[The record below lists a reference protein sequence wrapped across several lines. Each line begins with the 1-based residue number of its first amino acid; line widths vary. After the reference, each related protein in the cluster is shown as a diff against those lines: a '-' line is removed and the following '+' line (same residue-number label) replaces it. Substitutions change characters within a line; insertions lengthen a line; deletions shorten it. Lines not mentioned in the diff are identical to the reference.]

1 MNVGRRHSNALFAVS
16 FAVAGLVAGHA
27 AADKKP
33 TPAELQAAAEEFDAG
48 VKAVKRQ
55 DFDGAAARFEGA
67 DREVPSPGAI
77 QASIRARRDAKQPDR
92 AATLAEQALLRY
104 PEDAALA
111 AFAKGILDAAAPELQ
126 RVEVSCAPACVLAVD
141 AKLLHGGAA
150 TTIVLYTTP
159 GKHTISAS
167 WNKKQ
172 SVTQDLVGV
181 AGATKALKL
190 SEPPDTPPPAAT
202 GAASASSAR
211 PATTAPGAPAS
222 ASADPDAPP
231 APEAPSSGGL
241 PKAVFISGAVL
252 TGVLAGVTVWSGVDA
267 TNNPGVDKVKSACVG
282 RGEGCKLYQ
291 QGLSS
296 QRRTNALLAGTLA
309 AGAVTGVIAIFTNW
323 KGTSSEPAATKAGRV
338 IPNAALGP
346 SGGWVEA
353 TIAF

>member
-1 MNVGRRHSNALFAVS
+1 M
-16 FAVAGLVAGHA
+16 
-27 AADKKP
+27 
-33 TPAELQAAAEEFDAG
+33 
-48 VKAVKRQ
+48 
-55 DFDGAAARFEGA
+55 
-67 DREVPSPGAI
+67 
-77 QASIRARRDAKQPDR
+77 DR

-104 PEDAALA
+104 PEEASLA

-141 AKLLHGGAA
+141 SKLLHGGAA

-159 GKHTISAS
+159 GKHTLSAS

-181 AGATKALKL
+181 AGATKSLKL
-190 SEPPDTPPPAAT
+190 TEPAEPAAAASAAT
-202 GAASASSAR
+202 AAPIAASARPVSSAAPLAASAS
-211 PATTAPGAPAS
+211 PEGP
-222 ASADPDAPP
+222 PP
-231 APEAPSSGGL
+231 AEPPPSGGL

-267 TNNPGVDKVKSACVG
+267 QNNPGPDKVKRACVG

-323 KGTSSEPAATKAGRV
+323 KGTSSEPTAAKAGRIV
-338 IPNAALGP
+338 PSAALGP

>member
-1 MNVGRRHSNALFAVS
+1 VNVGRRTSRALFVVS
-16 FAVAGLVAGHA
+16 LTAAGLFAGHA

-55 DFDGAAARFEGA
+55 DFDAAAARFEGA

-77 QASIRARRDAKQPDR
+77 QASIRARKDAKQMDR

-104 PEDAALA
+104 PEDASLA
-111 AFAKGILDAAAPELQ
+111 AFAKGILETAAPELQ

-141 AKLLHGGAA
+141 SKLLHGGAA

-159 GKHTISAS
+159 GKHSLSAS

-181 AGATKALKL
+181 AGATKSLKL
-190 SEPPDTPPPAAT
+190 AEPSEAPPVASTATP
-202 GAASASSAR
+202 ASSAR
-211 PATTAPGAPAS
+211 PTGSAAPLAS
-222 ASADPDAPP
+222 SESADPPP
-231 APEAPSSGGL
+231 PPEPPPSGGL
-241 PKAVFISGAVL
+241 PKAVFISGAVI

-267 TNNPGVDKVKSACVG
+267 QNNPGVDKVKRACVG

-323 KGTSSEPAATKAGRV
+323 KGQSSEPTTAKAGRIV
-338 IPNAALGP
+338 PNAALGP